1 MPSFLVTGSSRG
13 LGLAF
18 VTELLKFPEN
28 KVIATARN
36 TKGAEGLQ
44 ALASKH
50 SADQLVLLDLDITS
64 QESIDRAAAEAARI
78 LPDGL
83 DHLIGNAGVNEQA
96 LVSFEDLDL
105 SIFQDE
111 LNFNLISTIRLY
123 RAFLPL
129 IRKSTAKKIVQVT
142 SVLGSI
148 ELAAGSPGLAN
159 GYSVAKAALNMLVR
173 KWGPSLK
180 AEGITTILIHPGWVG
195 QTEIGDSIAPYIHKY
210 SPGLPN
216 IPQEESAA
224 GVIKVVKE
232 ATIEDTGAFFNYDGM
247 AHSGPLKVSTSRYAP
262 AAALSA
268 SGLGQPYPPLE
279 HDWSPAILENNTRI
293 ARSTVADRDCQTIWL
308 VMGC

>member
-18 VTELLKFPEN
+18 VAELLKAPEN

-36 TKGAEGLQ
+36 TKGADGLQ
-44 ALASKH
+44 DLASKH

-64 QESIDRAAAEAARI
+64 EESIDHAAAEVARI

-105 SIFQDE
+105 ETFQDE
-111 LNFNLISTIRLY
+111 MNFNLVSTIRLY

-129 IRKSTAKKIVQVT
+129 VRKSSAKKIVQLT

-148 ELAAGSPGLAN
+148 QLAAGSPGLAN

-173 KWGPSLK
+173 KWGGSLK
-180 AEGITTILIHPGWVG
+180 SEGITTVLIHPGWVG
-195 QTEIGDSIAPYIHKY
+195 QTDIGNSIAPYIEKY

-216 IPQEESAA
+216 ITPEESAA
-224 GVIKVVKE
+224 GVIKVAKD
-232 ATIEDTGAFFNYDGM
+232 AAIEDTGSFFNYDG
-247 AHSGPLKVSTSRYAP
+247 SKLP
-262 AAALSA
+262 
-268 SGLGQPYPPLE
+268 
-279 HDWSPAILENNTRI
+279 W
-293 ARSTVADRDCQTIWL
+293 
-308 VMGC
+308 